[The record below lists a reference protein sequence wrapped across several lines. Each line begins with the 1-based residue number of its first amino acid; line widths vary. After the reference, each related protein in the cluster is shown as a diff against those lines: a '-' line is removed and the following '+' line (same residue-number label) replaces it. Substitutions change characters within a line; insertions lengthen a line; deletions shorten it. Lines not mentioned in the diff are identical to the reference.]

1 MYVLAADY
9 FLCSCCKDNIILVID
24 NIASKVIY
32 NKTSKTTVI
41 EQTQDCFV
49 YIIYDLSVLFLYE
62 YSDFRYAI

>member
-1 MYVLAADY
+1 MQSAYKEKKLVIT
-9 FLCSCCKDNIILVID
+9 NIILVID

-32 NKTSKTTVI
+32 NKTSKTTVL

-49 YIIYDLSVLFLYE
+49 YIIYDLSVLFLWE